1 MYPTKDSGFNTNGLG
16 GSELQMLGGT
26 ESWDKRC
33 NVKKKTCWQFMVQ
46 IMTKSDTSSAI

>member
-33 NVKKKTCWQFMVQ
+33 NVKKKNMLAVYGPNY
-46 IMTKSDTSSAI
+46 D